1 MRRGPIHHQARSG
14 ITAVLAMLY
23 LTLMASLALGFYSA
37 SNTAAIV
44 SDNEQ
49 RAERARLATE
59 TGLDFARYQLM
70 RLSIPG
76 KTKFSQHFST
86 MAAQMAANL
95 NGSGNLN
102 KGNIYIGADFI
113 RVPADPNAFILSD
126 DKNSQ
131 FQFVITDLGNDQVRI
146 SAVGKYNQSIS
157 ANQPRGVQLDFQ
169 LEQHRS
175 SVMDFGLATRGRLVM
190 SGGAAIRGIPDP
202 TKGSILL
209 TSPTSGT
216 IMTTSGNTVITGDIS
231 ATNPDANFSIGSG
244 TSVGGTMGSQV
255 PSHVHKGIDEPEFPE
270 VDNSIFKPFATNKYV
285 PGKLSYTNIYI
296 PPNTNPSFA
305 SGVKIQGVVYVA
317 SPNKV
322 SFSGQSS
329 ITGVIA
335 VDTDNPVGN
344 LSTNQIVFS
353 GGTTARGVEY
363 LDESFGDLRKLTGS
377 FILAPGYSITLS
389 GGFDAA
395 GGAVVADKLT
405 MSGSTSGALG
415 GSLIILQDTQ
425 MTMSGGSDITVGTA
439 TVALPAGL
447 KFSNHYFPLPST
459 YDEFKVK

>member
-1 MRRGPIHHQARSG
+1 MIMRSGTKRCARSG
-14 ITAVLAMLY
+14 MTAVLAMLY

-37 SNTAAIV
+37 SNTAALV
-44 SDNEQ
+44 SFNEQ
-49 RAERARLATE
+49 KAERARLASE
-59 TGLDFARYQLM
+59 SGLDFARFQLM
-70 RLSIPG
+70 RIAISG
-76 KTKFSQHFST
+76 KTPKDQHFST
-86 MAAQMAANL
+86 MASKMAANI
-95 NGSGNLN
+95 NGSGNVN
-102 KGNIYIGADFI
+102 QGSIYLGSNLV
-113 RVPADPNAFILSD
+113 RVPADPNAFIKSD
-126 DKNSQ
+126 DKGGD
-131 FQFVITDLGNDQVRI
+131 FQFVINDLGNDLVEVQV
-146 SAVGKYNQSIS
+146 VGRYAQTI
-157 ANQPRGVQLDFQ
+157 ANPLPRGVRMDFA
-169 LEQHRS
+169 LEQKRS
-175 SVMDFGLATRGRLVM
+175 HVMDFGLATRGRLVM

-244 TSVGGTMGSQV
+244 TSVGGSTGTFV
-255 PSHVHKGIDEPEFPE
+255 ASHVHKGTDDPEFPE

-405 MSGSTSGALG
+405 MSG
-415 GSLIILQDTQ
+415 
-425 MTMSGGSDITVGTA
+425 GSDITVGTA
-439 TVALPAGL
+439 TIGLPAGL
-447 KFSNHYFPLPST
+447 KFSNHYLPLPST
-459 YDEFKVK
+459 YDEVKVK